1 MIISID
7 DRRGSRWPIPFA
19 LAVLCGLA
27 VFGAGFMQ
35 QRALDAGIATQETK
49 AGVLARQAVAP
60 TAKDLDLTK
69 PLPHEAALRLE
80 HDLEKGALAG
90 DVVLRVRIF
99 ARDGRLLFS
108 TDPEDRVN
116 DPRVGDADMVRAASI
131 GATTSS
137 VGTDQ
142 VSAREGRPVSVELLQ
157 TYVELPG
164 GKGSPAGVVGV
175 DQRYEPIVV
184 ASQQPWHTVQLGV
197 EAAAAL
203 FVVTGLLLLAR
214 RVSAKR
220 AKAKAR
226 VGAAPKE
233 PAKDAPAPSEPTET
247 PERRRSFRKERS
259 AAGPPA
265 PTDADRARKDAQ
277 REIQVR
283 EALEGQL
290 EQLRTRI
297 REQEDLAS
305 RQVLELTQQLQ
316 VAAARV
322 EDAETRAA
330 STPSGV
336 DAERLADAERR
347 VQEAAQ
353 RADQAQSRAVAA
365 ESRVA
370 ELEERLADANRAS
383 APPPTDERIAELERV
398 LAEARADA
406 SDSARRAEATEAVRE
421 ELEVKVAQFGSR
433 AQEQEATAAAL
444 AEQLREIEAVRADLE
459 RRASDAES
467 GGDAVR
473 SEMAQLMAER
483 DSFKARVAELEHAS
497 ATTEPPT
504 RTEADIEELE
514 LLASARSELSDL
526 RQQLGHAI
534 EQARAAEERSAKLE
548 ADLLAER
555 QGIGELS
562 AIRELS
568 EMHDVGSTSLEEPD
582 DEQANPFPWMD
593 TNSNGNGTWPTDGQ
607 PAEDEPEPADEGAD
621 AEDTEPSAPDKSL
634 RYRLAQSAAR
644 KKGLG
649 DLEPPS

>member
-7 DRRGSRWPIPFA
+7 DRRGSRWPVPIA

-27 VFGAGFMQ
+27 VFGAGLMQ
-35 QRALDAGIATQETK
+35 HRALDAGIATQETK

-60 TAKDLDLTK
+60 TTKDLDLTK
-69 PLPHEAALRLE
+69 PLPHEAALELE
-80 HDLEKGALAG
+80 HDLEKGPLAG
-90 DVVLRVRIF
+90 DVVLRVRVF

-108 TDPEDRVN
+108 TDPDDRVN

-137 VGTDQ
+137 VGPDQ
-142 VSAREGRPVSVELLQ
+142 VSAREGKAVSVELLQ
-157 TYVELPG
+157 IYVQLPA

-184 ASQQPWHTVQLGV
+184 ASQQPWHTVQLGL
-197 EAAAAL
+197 EAAAGL
-203 FVVTGLLLLAR
+203 FVVIGLLLLAR
-214 RVSAKR
+214 RVSVKR

-226 VGAAPKE
+226 APKE
-233 PAKDAPAPSEPTET
+233 PAKEAPAPSEKTET
-247 PERRRSFRKERS
+247 PERRRSFRKEKS
-259 AAGPPA
+259 ASGPPE

-316 VAAARV
+316 VAASRV
-322 EDAETRAA
+322 EDAESRAA
-330 STPSGV
+330 STPSGI
-336 DAERLADAERR
+336 DAARLADAEHR
-347 VQEAAQ
+347 VHEAAERTQ
-353 RADQAQSRAVAA
+353 QAQARAVAA
-365 ESRVA
+365 ESRVT

-383 APPPTDERIAELERV
+383 APPPTDERVAELERV
-398 LAEARADA
+398 LAEARAEAADN
-406 SDSARRAEATEAVRE
+406 ARRAEATEAVRD
-421 ELEVKVAQFGSR
+421 ELEIKVAQFGSR

-444 AEQLREIEAVRADLE
+444 ADQLREIEAVRADLE

-473 SEMAQLMAER
+473 SEMAQLTAER
-483 DSFKARVAELEHAS
+483 DSFRARVAELEHA
-497 ATTEPPT
+497 AVTAEPPT
-504 RTEADIEELE
+504 RPETDIEELE
-514 LLASARSELSDL
+514 LLASARTELADL

-555 QGIGELS
+555 QGV
-562 AIRELS
+562 RELS
-568 EMHDVGSTSLEEPD
+568 ETHGMGSTSGEEPD
-582 DEQANPFPWMD
+582 EEPTNPFPWM
-593 TNSNGNGTWPTDGQ
+593 NVNGNGNGTSPTDDQ
-607 PAEDEPEPADEGAD
+607 PAPDEPDPSDEPEDPEGS
-621 AEDTEPSAPDKSL
+621 EPSAPDKSL

-649 DLEPPS
+649 DLELPS

>member
-7 DRRGSRWPIPFA
+7 DRRGSRWPIPLA
-19 LAVLCGLA
+19 LAVLCGIA

-60 TAKDLDLTK
+60 TTKDLDLTK
-69 PLPHEAALRLE
+69 PLPHDAALLLQ

-90 DVVLRVRIF
+90 DVVLRVRVF

-108 TDPEDRVN
+108 TDPNDRVN

-142 VSAREGRPVSVELLQ
+142 VSAREGRSVSVELLQ
-157 TYVELPG
+157 IYVQLPG
-164 GKGSPAGVVGV
+164 GKGSAPGVVGV

-184 ASQQPWHTVQLGV
+184 ASQQPWHTVQLGL
-197 EAAAAL
+197 AAAAGL
-203 FVVTGLLLLAR
+203 LVVIGLLLLAR
-214 RVSAKR
+214 RVSVKR

-226 VGAAPKE
+226 VAPKE
-233 PAKDAPAPSEPTET
+233 PAKEAPPPSEQTET
-247 PERRRSFRKERS
+247 PERRRSFRKEK
-259 AAGPPA
+259 AASGPPA
-265 PTDADRARKDAQ
+265 PTDADRAQKDAQ

-336 DAERLADAERR
+336 DAERVADAERR
-347 VQEAAQ
+347 VQEAAH
-353 RADQAQSRAVAA
+353 RTDQAQTRAVAA
-365 ESRVA
+365 ESRVT

-398 LAEARADA
+398 LAEARAEAADN
-406 SDSARRAEATEAVRE
+406 ARRAEATEAVRE
-421 ELEVKVAQFGSR
+421 ELEIKVAQFGSR
-433 AQEQEATAAAL
+433 AQEQEATATAL
-444 AEQLREIEAVRADLE
+444 AGQLREIEAVRADLE

-473 SEMAQLMAER
+473 SEMAHLTAER
-483 DSFKARVAELEHAS
+483 DSFKARVAELEQS
-497 ATTEPPT
+497 AATAEPPT
-504 RTEADIEELE
+504 RSEADIEELE
-514 LLASARSELSDL
+514 LLASARTELADL
-526 RQQLGHAI
+526 RQQLGHTI

-555 QGIGELS
+555 QGI
-562 AIRELS
+562 RELS
-568 EMHDVGSTSLEEPD
+568 ETHEMGSTSEEEPD
-582 DEQANPFPWMD
+582 EEPANPFPWMSG
-593 TNSNGNGTWPTDGQ
+593 NGNGNGTSPTDDQ
-607 PAEDEPEPADEGAD
+607 PASDEPELADEAED

-649 DLEPPS
+649 ELELPS